1 MEAGP
6 ASNADVLVRLEDGP
20 LRHVRSTLLCSSIA
34 ELRTRGLFDRYV
46 TLLSKATA
54 DTLVPGVA
62 ATWLPV
68 AIAMEHYDA
77 CEQLSVSADEAY
89 AFGAASA
96 TRVQHAFLKTFVAVA
111 RGAGAGPLTVLPKY
125 PRLWGRH
132 FSGGNIVVTR
142 AGPKDVLLD
151 IRDVSLARYAFFRHA
166 YRGANDAALRMLAT
180 TVYVREQRSS
190 ATSLCLRLSW
200 V

>member
-1 MEAGP
+1 M
-6 ASNADVLVRLEDGP
+6 RLEDGA
-20 LRHVRSTLLCSSIA
+20 LRHVRSTLLCSSIS
-34 ELRTRGLFDRYV
+34 ELRTRGFLDRYV
-46 TLLSKATA
+46 TLLRKATA
-54 DTLVPGVA
+54 DALIPGVA

-68 AIAMEHYDA
+68 DLAMEHYEA
-77 CEQLSVSADEAY
+77 CERLSISADEAY
-89 AFGAASA
+89 DFGAASA

-151 IRDVSLARYAFFRHA
+151 IRDVPLARYAFFRA
-166 YRGANDAALRMLAT
+166 AFRGANDAALRMLAA

-190 ATSLCLRLSW
+190 PTSLCLRLSW